1 MYSIDGWL
9 FKNHK
14 TIKFVPEEPCFNCES
29 FPWEILMSTELLNE
43 MIRQFAVEKDEDR
56 HYEKRYHI
64 ITEEKKLCDW
74 FSMAASRGPQLNC

>member
-64 ITEEKKLCDW
+64 ITEEKN
-74 FSMAASRGPQLNC
+74 SATGSRWQHQEGPQLNC